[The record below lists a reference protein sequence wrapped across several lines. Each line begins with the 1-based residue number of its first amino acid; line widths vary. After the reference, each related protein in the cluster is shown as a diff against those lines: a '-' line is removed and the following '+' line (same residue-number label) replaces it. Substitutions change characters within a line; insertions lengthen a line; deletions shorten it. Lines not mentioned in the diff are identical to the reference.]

1 MGRAPNRS
9 GIYRLTTRVVTYLML
24 ALFAFLLVCLT
35 APVFSSFQV
44 IELLISTIKPW
55 FWRLAIITL
64 CLMATSA
71 VAESI

>member
-9 GIYRLTTRVVTYLML
+9 GIYRLTTRVVKYLML

-35 APVFSSFQV
+35 APIFSDFQV
-44 IELLISTIKPW
+44 IGTLVSTISPW
-55 FWRLAIITL
+55 FWRLAIVTI

-71 VAESI
+71 VAEAL